1 MYSPF
6 SLKPCVDFLD
16 VKVGN
21 VVERNGYSMRGEVS
35 DNSGMKTRD
44 CVGDEEYKSR
54 NDEADVVTNQFVI
67 RKKGQVHEI
76 PKTPIAENM
85 KYFFLNFSK
94 NYLFMQKYVPM

>member
-44 CVGDEEYKSR
+44 CVGDEENKSR

-76 PKTPIAENM
+76 PKTPIAE
-85 KYFFLNFSK
+85 KIKSSFFKSLR
-94 NYLFMQKYVPM
+94 NYLFIQK